1 MFRYKQKMTLA
12 ACSFTLKQSGSS
24 CGLPCQYGLLLSSVL
39 LLPCSYADLRDP
51 TAPVYAPVAV
61 EQVPIVKTDNDRQ
74 DALAGS
80 HQNYIRFDAV
90 AQAVSR

>member
-51 TAPVYAPVAV
+51 TAPVYAPAPVKQVSVPVKELAVA
-61 EQVPIVKTDNDRQ
+61 EIK
-74 DALAGS
+74 
-80 HQNYIRFDAV
+80 QNYHLKTLQLLPPPILH
-90 AQAVSR
+90 